1 MCLEYQ
7 IDIRSEEIVRCL
19 AQLGNNK
26 KHTIFLF
33 ILPNCSRRLEA
44 MIPKISSCSLIVLF
58 MAALSPSKI
67 SLMLHIFHNMSK
79 NSLFGSLFSE
89 TDQDGALTLLTNVK
103 PGIKL
108 RVAEKVK
115 EVTASRS
122 LDVEYMSTG
131 DDAPSMSNR
140 LMVPIS
146 QERRSLSLNDAPM
159 VAAANQRQNPQADNA
174 SHPLDLSSANVDN
187 SMWNGAVH
195 SNRNL
200 TRTKFHF
207 KQRSLETSKW
217 ALAAGGSNGAKQL
230 VSSHK
235 KAQRQYA
242 VDNGSDDD
250 EEAASSVQQK

>member
-1 MCLEYQ
+1 
-7 IDIRSEEIVRCL
+7 
-19 AQLGNNK
+19 
-26 KHTIFLF
+26 
-33 ILPNCSRRLEA
+33 
-44 MIPKISSCSLIVLF
+44 

-131 DDAPSMSNR
+131 DNDYIPSATNR

-159 VAAANQRQNPQADNA
+159 VAAANQRQNMQADT
-174 SHPLDLSSANVDN
+174 HPLDLSSANVDN

-207 KQRSLETSKW
+207 KQRSLDTKRTV
-217 ALAAGGSNGAKQL
+217 GGIGSNGSKPPA
-230 VSSHK
+230 SSHK

-250 EEAASSVQQK
+250 EEPGTAASTVQQK